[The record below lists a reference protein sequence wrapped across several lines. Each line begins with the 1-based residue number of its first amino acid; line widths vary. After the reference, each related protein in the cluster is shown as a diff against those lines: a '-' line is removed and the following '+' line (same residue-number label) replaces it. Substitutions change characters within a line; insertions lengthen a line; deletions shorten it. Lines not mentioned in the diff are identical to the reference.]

1 MFVLSYLLLCCMY
14 WFFVDC
20 KEIFNFKNLL
30 KYVKVIFVN
39 IVLKCYIFFVFVLS
53 LVVIINCVYNYCL
66 LKLRV
71 ICKDEVVLF

>member
-1 MFVLSYLLLCCMY
+1 MLYVLVFCY
-14 WFFVDC
+14 C

-53 LVVIINCVYNYCL
+53 LVVIINCVYNYWL